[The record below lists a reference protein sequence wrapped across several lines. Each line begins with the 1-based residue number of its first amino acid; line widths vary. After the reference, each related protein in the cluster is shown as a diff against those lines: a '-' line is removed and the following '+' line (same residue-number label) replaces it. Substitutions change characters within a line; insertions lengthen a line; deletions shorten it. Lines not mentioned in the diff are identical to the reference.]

1 MCASAAR
8 YGEPFET
15 GWAEDPDVYRN
26 HDTAACEQN
35 DDEEEA
41 DDADPEAGR

>member
-8 YGEPFET
+8 YGEPYET
-15 GWAEDPDVYRN
+15 GWAEDPDAYRN
-26 HDTAACEQN
+26 HDTAACEQE
-35 DDEEEA
+35 DEEA